1 MARSL
6 LLAALPVLAALALQ
20 GCAREDEQP
29 PAAAATPPVDGAEA
43 PAAPVRTGGEDPDVA
58 AQRAGYVSAAQQAR
72 ARHYWSEE
80 ARAAVRPAD
89 APNGQAEGNELA
101 GR

>member
-1 MARSL
+1 MTRPL
-6 LLAALPVLAALALQ
+6 LLAALPVLAALTLS

-29 PAAAATPPVDGAEA
+29 PAAARTPPVGGAEA
-43 PAAPVRTGGEDPDVA
+43 PAAPVAARGEDPDVA

-72 ARHYWSEE
+72 ARYYWSEE